1 MSKIR
6 VLGLVIA
13 LAIFN
18 GCISEKEKINREK
31 EKIDL
36 YNKENIIGTW
46 LGVEENYSKLIGK
59 VAFAS
64 YISSDLLLRIIKIS
78 KSDVSSNKLQFTEN
92 NNLIYSSIG
101 ETSHRN
107 YNDNGGT
114 YDTYSKYGVEEVYK
128 YQINGKILNLN
139 CKKDNYISETCDVP
153 SYYNIIISKDTL
165 YVNIIT
171 DSLLVDIKR
180 SYYKMFNDSYTNSE
194 KDKMTNE
201 FMNEAKKVYN
211 ETTFKFYKL

>member
-18 GCISEKEKINREK
+18 GCISEKEKINREN

-46 LGVEENYSKLIGK
+46 LGVEENFSKLIGK
-59 VAFAS
+59 PH
-64 YISSDLLLRIIKIS
+64 IPSDLLLEIILNS

-92 NNLIYSSIG
+92 NNLIYSYKG

-114 YDTYSKYGVEEVYK
+114 YNTYSQYGVELVYK

-139 CKKDNYISETCDVP
+139 CKKDNHISETCDVP

-165 YVNIIT
+165 YVNIII

-180 SYYKMFNDSYTNSE
+180 SYYKMIPDRYSNSE

-201 FMNEAKKVYN
+201 FTNEAKKAHN